1 MYSSGLFFDGIEIFW
16 DGENPMG
23 KAEGSVADQL
33 IDSVEDVGGLCEK
46 IHMEGERGSPDFLI
60 TWPSGRMKLV
70 ETKSKDGVLSAYQ
83 LYDHRERSKRR
94 SFVTVVNTLA
104 LVAQF
109 MLLHRKEWENV
120 ELLS

>member
-1 MYSSGLFFDGIEIFW
+1 MFTADQINYAYALFAPERL
-16 DGENPMG
+16 MG
-23 KAEGSVADQL
+23 KAEGSVADKL
-33 IDSVEDVGGLCEK
+33 IESVEDVGGLCEK

-70 ETKSKDGVLSAYQ
+70 ETKSKDGVLSPYQ